1 MGHSDFDT
9 TRRYYIHIS
18 EARKQQE
25 MLKLYNKQY
34 TKEQL
39 QSLMDK
45 NKEYLEKITALAGP
59 VLA

>member
-1 MGHSDFDT
+1 
-9 TRRYYIHIS
+9 
-18 EARKQQE
+18 

-45 NKEYLEKITALAGP
+45 NKEYLDKITALTEP